1 MCSQGLLSACGGV
14 IPDSLRGK
22 SKAKAETSACE
33 RTALSR
39 RRFILGKAKATSRK
53 GAENAEERHEMD
65 KRKRQPS
72 YTI

>member
-39 RRFILGKAKATSRK
+39 RRFILGNQRRR
-53 GAENAEERHEMD
+53 GRGV
-65 KRKRQPS
+65 R
-72 YTI
+72 